1 MSLTLPGLG
10 TDRGPGNGWGK
21 REHCGS
27 QQSRRASR
35 KRGRLCC
42 DKEGW
47 GGYFRGNSLPAL
59 HPLIKA
65 QLVYS
70 GKLFFHFSHVGGEIG
85 GALSCGQAVPF
96 LPAHLQCAPLCLRLG
111 GCSVPSWPLPT
122 ALLHSSP
129 IPPLPDLPF
138 KLLALQKCHV
148 LSCFST
154 FEQVVPSAWTSL
166 FTSFSR

>member
-27 QQSRRASR
+27 QQSRRASQ

-59 HPLIKA
+59 HPLIEA

-70 GKLFFHFSHVGGEIG
+70 GKLSFHFSHVGGEIG
-85 GALSCGQAVPF
+85 GALSCGKAVPF
-96 LPAHLQCAPLCLRLG
+96 LPAHLQCATPLSEAGRLL
-111 GCSVPSWPLPT
+111 CSLTATAYSTSSFIPSR
-122 ALLHSSP
+122 SSP
-129 IPPLPDLPF
+129 RF
-138 KLLALQKCHV
+138 AL
-148 LSCFST
+148 
-154 FEQVVPSAWTSL
+154 
-166 FTSFSR
+166 